1 MAASVARRA
10 VVVGLGASGAAVVR
24 TLRTEGWDVV
34 VVEDH
39 EPLPGSEAASRVA
52 TARAAGA
59 VVLVEPVPGVVA
71 DAVADAELVVPSPG
85 VDVRH
90 VALAAAAQRGVTVR
104 GEIELA
110 WERAVAPIV
119 AITGTNGKASTS
131 ALVAGALTAIGRR
144 VVVAGAGGEPLLD
157 AVGRDADVL
166 VVPVSSAQLEHTSR
180 FRPRVAVHL
189 NQAPPPQEPP
199 GSLAGHAAAKA
210 RFAGNLTADDLLVVN
225 LDDPWSAAMA
235 GDVAARVDGVT
246 LVPGSAGAWRP
257 NAPLDDA
264 DAALVDP
271 AGRVVVAVA
280 DLPLRLPHQI
290 LDALA
295 AAAVAA
301 DLGVDHATIAGVLAT
316 AVALPHRT
324 TLVGRWNGRTF
335 YDDAEA
341 TNPHAT
347 VAAVRAFPSVV
358 LLAGGSRP
366 GPGLDRLRDV
376 ASHLRAVV
384 TFGEAASE
392 VEAVLHGLVHVQ
404 RAGSAREAVALAA
417 ADAREDDVVLLSPAC
432 PPDDPR
438 RSADDVGADFIDEVH
453 RLAGDAPD
461 TATPTTPGGD
471 AAHPLD
477 DPWEGR

>member
-1 MAASVARRA
+1 MAAWTPRRA

-39 EPLPGSEAASRVA
+39 EALPGSDAAARVA

-59 VVLVEPVPGVVA
+59 VVLVEPAQAAVA

-90 VALAAAAQRGVTVR
+90 VALVVAAERAVTVR
-104 GEIELA
+104 SEIELA

-131 ALVAGALTAIGRR
+131 VLVAAALAASGRR

-157 AVGRDADVL
+157 AVGRDADVI
-166 VVPVSSAQLEHTSR
+166 VAPVSASQLEHTSR

-189 NQAPPPQEPP
+189 NQAPRSGEPP
-199 GSLAGHAAAKA
+199 GSLVGHAEAQA
-210 RFAGNLTADDLLVVN
+210 RFAGNLTTDDLLVVN

-235 GDVAARVDGVT
+235 GDVAARVEGVT
-246 LVPGSAGAWRP
+246 LAPGLAGAWRP
-257 NAPLDDA
+257 TAPLDDP
-264 DAALVDP
+264 AAQLVDP
-271 AGRVVVAVA
+271 AGRAVVAVA

-290 LDALA
+290 LDGLA
-295 AAAVAA
+295 AAAAASGVA
-301 DLGVDHATIAGVLAT
+301 VDHATIAGVLRS
-316 AVALPHRT
+316 AVGLPHRT
-324 TLVGRWNGRTF
+324 TRLGRWNGRTF

-358 LLAGGSRP
+358 LLAGGARP

-384 TFGEAASE
+384 TFGEAASD

-404 RAGSAREAVALAA
+404 RAGSVRDAVALAA

-438 RSADDVGADFIDEVH
+438 RSADDVGADFAAEVH
-453 RLAGDAPD
+453 RLTGDAVPD
-461 TATPTTPGGD
+461 P
-471 AAHPLD
+471 D

>member
-1 MAASVARRA
+1 MAAEAARRA

-39 EPLPGSEAASRVA
+39 EALPGSDAAARVA
-52 TARAAGA
+52 TARALGA
-59 VVLVEPVPGVVA
+59 DVLVEPTPVAVA
-71 DAVADAELVVPSPG
+71 DAVSAAELVVPSPG
-85 VDVRH
+85 VDARH
-90 VALAAAAQRGVTVR
+90 VALVVAAEHAVTVR
-104 GEIELA
+104 AEIELA

-119 AITGTNGKASTS
+119 AITGANGKASTS
-131 ALVAGALTAIGRR
+131 ALVAAALTATGRR

-157 AVGRDADVL
+157 AVGRDADVF
-166 VVPVSSAQLEHTSR
+166 VAPVSAAQLEHTSR

-189 NQAPPPQEPP
+189 NEAPRADEPP
-199 GSLAGHAAAKA
+199 GSLAGHAEAKA

-235 GDVAARVDGVT
+235 GDVAARVEGVT
-246 LVPGSAGAWRP
+246 LAPGLAGAWRP
-257 NAPLDDA
+257 TAPPDDPA
-264 DAALVDP
+264 AALVDP
-271 AGRVVVAVA
+271 AGNVVVAVA
-280 DLPLRLPHQI
+280 ELPLALPHQI
-290 LDALA
+290 VDGLA
-295 AAAVAA
+295 AAAAA
-301 DLGVDHATIAGVLAT
+301 SDMGVDHGTIAGVLTT
-316 AVALPHRT
+316 AAALPHRT
-324 TLVGRWNGRTF
+324 ARVGRWNGRTF

-366 GPGLDRLRDV
+366 GPGIERLRDV

-384 TFGEAASE
+384 TFGEAASDI
-392 VEAVLHGLVHVQ
+392 EAVLHGLVPVQ
-404 RAGSAREAVALAA
+404 RAGSVREAVALAA

-438 RSADDVGADFIDEVH
+438 RSADDVGADFAAEVR
-453 RLAGDAPD
+453 RLAGDSPDPAAPD
-461 TATPTTPGGD
+461 VTG
-471 AAHPLD
+471 HLD